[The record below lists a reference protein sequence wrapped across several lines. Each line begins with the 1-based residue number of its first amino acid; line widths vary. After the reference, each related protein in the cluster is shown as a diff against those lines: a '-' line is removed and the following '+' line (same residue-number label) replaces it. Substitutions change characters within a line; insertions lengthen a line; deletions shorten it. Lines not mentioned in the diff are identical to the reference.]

1 MPRIPTFIFMGS
13 KESDFVKNIDLTMK
27 TFMPEKTI
35 MDLRAHWRDNNLA
48 LDIMKR
54 MNIGNLGGIVIGK
67 GSGRRKENTKLLEA
81 NLDKIFK
88 KKVDPEE
95 KRKDDGY
102 GNLLE
107 KDNGKD

>member
-1 MPRIPTFIFMGS
+1 M
-13 KESDFVKNIDLTMK
+13 
-27 TFMPEKTI
+27 
-35 MDLRAHWRDNNLA
+35 AA
-48 LDIMKR
+48 LDIMTR
-54 MNIGNLGGIVIGK
+54 INIVNLGGIVMGK
-67 GSGRRKENTKLLEA
+67 GSGRRKENTKLVEA
-81 NLDKIFK
+81 NWDKIFK

>member
-1 MPRIPTFIFMGS
+1 MINI
-13 KESDFVKNIDLTMK
+13 KYVKQ
-27 TFMPEKTI
+27 
-35 MDLRAHWRDNNLA
+35 
-48 LDIMKR
+48 
-54 MNIGNLGGIVIGK
+54 GGIVMGK
-67 GSGRRKENTKLLEA
+67 GSGRRNENTKLVEA
-81 NLDKIFK
+81 NWDRIFNK

>member
-1 MPRIPTFIFMGS
+1 MS
-13 KESDFVKNIDLTMK
+13 
-27 TFMPEKTI
+27 
-35 MDLRAHWRDNNLA
+35 
-48 LDIMKR
+48 
-54 MNIGNLGGIVIGK
+54 K
-67 GSGRRKENTKLLEA
+67 GSGRRNENTKLVEA
-81 NLDKIFK
+81 NWDKIFK